1 MSSISKHPNHYSWS
15 GMSRTGQHDHPRPV
29 QRGFVLI
36 ASLLILIIVTLL
48 GISMFRS
55 YGLQEKIAGN
65 LREKE
70 RAFQSAQS
78 ALQFAE
84 QWLTQKNHATA
95 GTSCIGS
102 SSPLALTSVP
112 RICSNSLPSPD
123 AVPWVSGGQPLG
135 VTYAIPQ
142 PGSTSGTIKV
152 STSGGTDSYY
162 ALPRFYIQNIGPT
175 IGKQGTLFRITT
187 VGWGGNKNA
196 VAVIQS
202 TYLVSTAVQDL
213 SN

>member
-1 MSSISKHPNHYSWS
+1 MSTLSNHPIRHGSS
-15 GMSRTGQHDHPRPV
+15 GMYRTSQRYRQRPAQH
-29 QRGFVLI
+29 GFVLI

-70 RAFQSAQS
+70 RAFQAAQS
-78 ALQFAE
+78 TMKFAE

-95 GTSCIGS
+95 GTPCVGS
-102 SSPLALTSVP
+102 STPTAVP
-112 RICSNSLPSPD
+112 QVCSNPLLYPNTI
-123 AVPWVSGGQPLG
+123 PWANSGQQLG
-135 VTYAIPQ
+135 VAYNIPQ

-152 STSGGTDSYY
+152 SVTGGADSYY
-162 ALPRFYIQNIGPT
+162 ALPRFYIQNIGPS

-187 VGWGGNKNA
+187 VGWGGNKTA
-196 VAVIQS
+196 IAVIQS

>member
-1 MSSISKHPNHYSWS
+1 MSSGFRHSNRPIRLAMHRGGCSHPHLA
-15 GMSRTGQHDHPRPV
+15 

-95 GTSCIGS
+95 GTSCVGS
-102 SSPLALTSVP
+102 ASPSTTPKV
-112 RICSNSLPSPD
+112 CSNPLLNPNTI
-123 AVPWVSGGQPLG
+123 PWTSSGQQLG
-135 VTYAIPQ
+135 VTYDIPQ

-152 STSGGTDSYY
+152 STSGGADSYY
-162 ALPRFYIQNIGPT
+162 ALPRFYIQNIGPA
-175 IGKQGTLFRITT
+175 IGKQGTLFRITSL
-187 VGWGGNKNA
+187 GWGGNKNA
-196 VAVIQS
+196 IAVIQS

>member
-1 MSSISKHPNHYSWS
+1 MSSVPQYPIRLIQT
-15 GMSRTGQHDHPRPV
+15 GRSRHDPA

-78 ALQFAE
+78 TLQFAE

-95 GTSCIGS
+95 GTPCTG
-102 SSPLALTSVP
+102 SSPLPSVP
-112 RICSNSLPSPD
+112 QVCSNPLLYPNTI
-123 AVPWVSGGQPLG
+123 PWVSGGQPLG
-135 VTYAIPQ
+135 MTYNIPQ
-142 PGSTSGTIKV
+142 PGSTGGTIKV
-152 STSGGTDSYY
+152 STTGGADSYY
-162 ALPRFYIQNIGPT
+162 ALPRFYIQNIGPA